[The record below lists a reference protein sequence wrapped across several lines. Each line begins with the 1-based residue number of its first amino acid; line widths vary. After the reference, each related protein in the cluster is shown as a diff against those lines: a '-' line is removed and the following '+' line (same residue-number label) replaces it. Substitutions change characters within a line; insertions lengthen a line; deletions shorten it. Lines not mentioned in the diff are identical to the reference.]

1 MNAAKPVTA
10 ATVHAGQE
18 LPGFQRAITGMI
30 MRTRQWHGT
39 NIVHSDPAMA
49 ARQGMKKPPATGQIS
64 AAYIQEM
71 CVAFLGEAM
80 FFNSLLDVR
89 FRRPVFEDERLAIG
103 GTVAEVTPQPGGK
116 KIAIHAWA
124 KNQDGVEV
132 TTARIEAFLP
142 EKK

>member
-1 MNAAKPVTA
+1 MSAVTA
-10 ATVHAGQE
+10 ATVRAGQE
-18 LPGFQRAITGMI
+18 LPGFQRTITGMI

-49 ARQGMKKPPATGQIS
+49 ARQGMKSPPATGQIS

-80 FFNSLLDVR
+80 FRNSLLDMR
-89 FRRPVFEDERLAIG
+89 FRRPVYENERLAIG
-103 GTVAEVTPQPGGK
+103 GRVEEATAQAGGK
-116 KIAIHAWA
+116 KVVIQAWA
-124 KNQDGVEV
+124 KNQEGVEV

-142 EKK
+142 EK